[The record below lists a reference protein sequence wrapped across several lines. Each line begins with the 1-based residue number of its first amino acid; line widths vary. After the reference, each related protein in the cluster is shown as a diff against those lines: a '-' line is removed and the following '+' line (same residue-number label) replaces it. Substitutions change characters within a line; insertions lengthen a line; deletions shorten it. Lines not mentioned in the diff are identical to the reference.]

1 LHVIDLIEE
10 SLMKRTTLAV
20 LMLAL
25 ALVALA
31 APLAYAQAP
40 APKVTINGLID
51 NLTTYSRNVSNYDA
65 LLNRNDTQWWGRTR
79 GRFDFIGEVGK
90 AKGVL
95 GIELDHVYG
104 QTGSNDSSIAN
115 SGPATG
121 TITNATAF
129 GTDGGFDL
137 NTDSRGIIEIKWL
150 YVEFPVPLIPIPT
163 TARLGAQPFGAMAT
177 YKAATYAASD
187 FAGVSLLSQITPNVK
202 LNLAFI
208 QVQESLTG
216 TQTKTNFAGPLG
228 IGGAGG
234 GPSGA
239 STQNRGDDMAIIIS
253 PEITPFKGLDIKP
266 LLSWFYAQGTTDG
279 NARQSRG
286 GIVAGGSNNVGASAF
301 NNPDG
306 TVRGGVNENRYTVGL
321 DARLRMGP
329 FSFDPTVMYQ
339 FGSRGVVSQAGAG
352 AANTVAGGLAQ
363 SGAVA
368 GRRYYANLDAWLV
381 DLREGFQLGPLLL
394 EAVQVY
400 TTGNSARNNTLG
412 TVRYYQPLTTDT
424 GYLADWGTQL
434 TSLGLD
440 YLNALNEAGGRIAY
454 PGVTV
459 GWDKYGR
466 GQLGFKATYAITP
479 ALSVMAG
486 ANGHWTAE
494 GVDRNCQPVAG
505 AGCVPVYN
513 ANTVGAFGSRK
524 HDRSHF
530 LGTEFMSVVSWRF
543 ADGLVWDNGV
553 GYMIMGPA
561 MDAFTDAAA
570 AARNTKDAFIGTS
583 RVRLTF

>member
-1 LHVIDLIEE
+1 
-10 SLMKRTTLAV
+10 MKRTTLAV

-31 APLAYAQAP
+31 APMAYAQAP
-40 APKVTINGLID
+40 TPKVTINGLID
-51 NLTTYSRNVSNYDA
+51 NLTSYSRNVSQYDG
-65 LLNRNDTQWWGRTR
+65 LLNRQDLQWYGRTR
-79 GRFDFIGEVGK
+79 GRFDFIGEIGK

-95 GIELDHVYG
+95 GIELDHTYG
-104 QTGSNDSSIAN
+104 QTGSNDSSIGN
-115 SGPATG
+115 TG
-121 TITNATAF
+121 ASSSIANATAF

-163 TARLGAQPFGAMAT
+163 TARLGAQPFGAASSFKLCVYT
-177 YKAATYAASD
+177 CSD
-187 FAGVSLLSQITPNVK
+187 FAGVNVTSQLTPNVK
-202 LNLAFI
+202 FLATFV

-216 TQTKTNFAGPLG
+216 TQTKNGPFTGPLG
-228 IGGAGG
+228 IGGTGAGAN
-234 GPSGA
+234 GA
-239 STQNRGDDMAIIIS
+239 NVQNRGDDMSIIVS
-253 PEITPFKGLDIKP
+253 AEVTPFKGLDIKP
-266 LLSWFYAQGTTDG
+266 MFSWFYAQGTTDG

-306 TVRGGVNENRYTVGL
+306 TVHGGINENRFTVGL
-321 DARLRMGP
+321 DSRLRMGP

-339 FGSRGVVSQAGAG
+339 FGNRGVFSQADPTA

-363 SGAVA
+363 SGAIA
-368 GRRYYANLDAWLV
+368 ARKYYANLDAWLV
-381 DLREGFQLGPLLL
+381 DLREGFQLGPLLI
-394 EAVQVY
+394 EALQVY
-400 TTGNSARNNTLG
+400 STGNSARNNQLG
-412 TVRYYQPLTTDT
+412 TVRSFQPLTTDT

-440 YLNALNEAGGRIAY
+440 YLNALNEAGARIAY

-466 GQLGFKATYAITP
+466 GQLGLKATYAITP

-505 AGCVPVYN
+505 AGCIPVYN
-513 ANTVGAFGSRK
+513 GNTVGAFGSKK